1 MEFRVH
7 PAKNGL
13 RGEIQ
18 VPGDKSISHRALMLG
33 GLAEGITEIDNFLA
47 GEDCLNT
54 ARILRQLGVEI
65 QQPGQ
70 TRMIVHGRG
79 LHGLTEAGDV
89 LDVGNSGTS
98 LRLLLGILS
107 GQPFYSILTGDESIR
122 RRPMGRVVEPLQ
134 RMGARIAGRN
144 GGKLAPLSV
153 LGSPAG
159 LQPITFSSPVASA
172 QVKSAVLLAGLY
184 APGETTVKEP
194 AKSRDHTER
203 MLQAFGA
210 DVKMEGLSASCRGG
224 PRLVG
229 QKLAI
234 PGDISSAAFFIVGA
248 TIVEG
253 SDLVIRGIG
262 LNPTRTGLLDALK
275 IMGADISILDI
286 HDQTGEPVGD
296 LRVRTANLHATEI
309 SGELIPRLIDEIPIL
324 AVAALFA
331 RGATVI
337 RDAAELRVKE
347 SDRIETLHQELS
359 RLGGEAEVLPDGL
372 IIHGGHTLVGAGC
385 DSHGDHRIAMA
396 AAIAGLRCQ
405 GQTTVRDVGCIDTSF
420 PEFGSL
426 LVGLAGGLE
435 CRT

>member
-7 PAKNGL
+7 PAKRGL

-33 GLAEGITEIDNFLA
+33 ALAEGITEIDNFLA

-70 TRMIVHGRG
+70 TRLIVHGRG
-79 LHGLTEAGDV
+79 LNGLMEAGDV

-144 GGKLAPLSV
+144 GGKLAPLTV

-172 QVKSAVLLAGLY
+172 QVKSAVLLAGLS

-224 PRLVG
+224 PRLAG

-253 SDLVIRGIG
+253 SDLVIRGVG

-275 IMGADISILDI
+275 IMGADISILNI

-296 LRVRTANLHATEI
+296 LRVRTATLHATEI

-359 RLGGEAEVLPDGL
+359 RLGGEVEVLPDGL
-372 IIHGGHTLVGAGC
+372 IIHGGRILAGAGC
-385 DSHGDHRIAMA
+385 DSHGDHRIAMS
-396 AAIAGLRCQ
+396 AAIAGLKCQ

-426 LVGLAGGLE
+426 LAGLAGGLE
-435 CRT
+435 YL